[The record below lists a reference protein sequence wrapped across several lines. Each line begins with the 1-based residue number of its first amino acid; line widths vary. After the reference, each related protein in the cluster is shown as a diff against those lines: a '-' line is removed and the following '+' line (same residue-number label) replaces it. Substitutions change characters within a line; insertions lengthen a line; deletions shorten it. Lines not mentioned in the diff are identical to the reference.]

1 MANLI
6 LGSVPE
12 SIQNIV
18 GNKGIFHIRWKKKD
32 NRKFITDKFGNT
44 VINKDYGKNKILR
57 VGNFRLGVTKNT
69 KGGKRTTDPN
79 DYLIA
84 YDMTKKEFRN
94 IFYNSIQKIVANK
107 KTYFVNVIDTKNYRF
122 GLIERVTNE
131 NDNKI
136 SK

>member
-1 MANLI
+1 MANII

-12 SIQNIV
+12 SIQSIV

-32 NRKFITDKFGNT
+32 KRMYIIKKYSDGSESQILNP
-44 VINKDYGKNKILR
+44 DYGKNTILR

-69 KGGKRTTDPN
+69 KGGKRTTNPN
-79 DYLIA
+79 EYLIA

-107 KTYFVNVIDTKNYRF
+107 KTYFVKVIDTKNIRF
-122 GLIERVTNE
+122 GLIERVT
-131 NDNKI
+131 DDKG
-136 SK
+136 

>member
-1 MANLI
+1 MANII

-12 SIQNIV
+12 SIQNIC
-18 GNKGIFHIRWKKKD
+18 GTQGKENGI
-32 NRKFITDKFGNT
+32 
-44 VINKDYGKNKILR
+44 
-57 VGNFRLGVTKNT
+57 

-79 DYLIA
+79 EYLIA

-122 GLIERVTNE
+122 GLIERVANE

>member
-12 SIQNIV
+12 SIQDIC
-18 GNKGIFHIRWKKKD
+18 GTQGIFHIRWKKKD

-79 DYLIA
+79 QYLIA
-84 YDMTKKEFRN
+84 YDMTKKEHRN

-107 KTYFVNVIDTKNYRF
+107 KTYFVKVIDTKNYRF
-122 GLIERVTNE
+122 GLIERV
-131 NDNKI
+131 NKD
-136 SK
+136 

>member
-1 MANLI
+1 MANII

-12 SIQNIV
+12 SIQSIC
-18 GNKGIFHIRWKKKD
+18 GTQGIFHIRWKKKD

-79 DYLIA
+79 QYLIA
-84 YDMTKKEFRN
+84 YDMTKKEHRN
-94 IFYNSIQKIVANK
+94 IFYKS
-107 KTYFVNVIDTKNYRF
+107 
-122 GLIERVTNE
+122 G
-131 NDNKI
+131 
-136 SK
+136 

>member
-1 MANLI
+1 MTTII

-18 GNKGIFHIRWKKKD
+18 GNQGIFHIRWKKKD

-122 GLIERVTNE
+122 GLIERV
-131 NDNKI
+131 NKD
-136 SK
+136 

>member
-1 MANLI
+1 MANII

-12 SIQNIV
+12 SIQSIC
-18 GNKGIFHIRWKKKD
+18 GTQGIFHIRWKKKD

-79 DYLIA
+79 QYLIA
-84 YDMTKKEFRN
+84 FDMTKKEHRN

-107 KTYFVNVIDTKNYRF
+107 KTYFVKVIDTKNYRF

>member
-1 MANLI
+1 MTNII

-18 GNKGIFHIRWKKKD
+18 GTQGIFHIRWKKKD
-32 NRKFITDKFGNT
+32 NRKYIIKKYSDGSESQIWNP
-44 VINKDYGKNKILR
+44 DYGKHKILR

-69 KGGKRTTDPN
+69 KGGKRTTNPN
-79 DYLIA
+79 EYLIA

-107 KTYFVNVIDTKNYRF
+107 KTYFVKVVDTKNFRF
-122 GLIERVTNE
+122 GLIERVTN
-131 NDNKI
+131 DKG
-136 SK
+136 

>member
-18 GNKGIFHIRWKKKD
+18 GNRGIFHIRWKKKD
-32 NRKFITDKFGNT
+32 NRKYIIKKYSDGSESQIWNP
-44 VINKDYGKNKILR
+44 DYGKHKILR

-79 DYLIA
+79 EYLIA
-84 YDMTKKEFRN
+84 YDMTKKEHRN

-107 KTYFVNVIDTKNYRF
+107 KTYFVKVIDTKNIRF
-122 GLIERVTNE
+122 GLIERVKNE
-131 NDNKI
+131 K
-136 SK
+136 

>member
-1 MANLI
+1 MANII

-12 SIQNIV
+12 SIQSIC
-18 GNKGIFHIRWKKKD
+18 GTQGIFHIRWKKKD

-84 YDMTKKEFRN
+84 YDMTKKEHRN

-107 KTYFVNVIDTKNYRF
+107 KTYFVKVIDTKNIRF
-122 GLIERVTNE
+122 GLIERV
-131 NDNKI
+131 NKD
-136 SK
+136 

>member
-1 MANLI
+1 M
-6 LGSVPE
+6 E
-12 SIQNIV
+12 E
-18 GNKGIFHIRWKKKD
+18 KD
-32 NRKFITDKFGNT
+32 NRKFITDKFGNS

>member
-1 MANLI
+1 MANII

-12 SIQNIV
+12 SIKDIV
-18 GNKGIFHIRWKKKD
+18 GTQGIFHIRWKKKD
-32 NRKFITDKFGNT
+32 SRKFIDNENGYPTPNPDYDKHT
-44 VINKDYGKNKILR
+44 ILR

-84 YDMTKKEFRN
+84 YDMTKKEHRN

-107 KTYFVNVIDTKNYRF
+107 KTYFVQVIDTKNYRF
-122 GLIERVTNE
+122 GLIKRVKNE
-131 NDNKI
+131 T
-136 SK
+136 

>member
-18 GNKGIFHIRWKKKD
+18 GTQGIFHIRWKKKD
-32 NRKFITDKFGNT
+32 KRMYIIKKYSDGSESQILNP
-44 VINKDYGKNKILR
+44 DYGKHKILR

-69 KGGKRTTDPN
+69 KGGKRTTNPN
-79 DYLIA
+79 EYLIA

-94 IFYNSIQKIVANK
+94 IFYNSIQKIVGNK
-107 KTYFVNVIDTKNYRF
+107 KTYFVKVVDTKNIRF
-122 GLIERVTNE
+122 GLIERVTN
-131 NDNKI
+131 DYG
-136 SK
+136 